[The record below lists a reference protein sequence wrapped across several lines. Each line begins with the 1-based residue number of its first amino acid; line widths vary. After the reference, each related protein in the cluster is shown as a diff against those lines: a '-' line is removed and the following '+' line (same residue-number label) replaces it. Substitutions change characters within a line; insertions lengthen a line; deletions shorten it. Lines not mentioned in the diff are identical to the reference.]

1 MSNGRFLK
9 SDESFLEKISIGAVG
24 IRYVYDDLKKQGHK
38 PVELERSS
46 MSFKIWKK
54 IVSSW
59 VYNLKEY

>member
-24 IRYVYDDLKKQGHK
+24 TRYVYDDLKKQGHK

-46 MSFKIWKK
+46 IRTAKKERVWK
-54 IVSSW
+54 
-59 VYNLKEY
+59 

>member
-9 SDESFLEKISIGAVG
+9 SDESFLEKISIGAIG
-24 IRYVYDDLKKQGHK
+24 TCYVYDDLTKQGHK